1 MPLVFVSYARE
12 NQDFVLRLVHD
23 LRQHGVPI
31 WFDQLAI
38 PAGAQWDVVIE
49 NALEDATHV
58 LLVMSK
64 ASVNSPNVRD
74 EIDMAIDED
83 KTIIPILLEDCRR
96 PLRVRR
102 LQYMDFRGGY
112 ENALQGLLAALPR
125 YGLPMRQSRMSPRQ
139 ATYFYF
145 WTTLLDRAR
154 TQTSLHA
161 HISPGKRNVIA
172 ASAGKPGL
180 KFRYALHRRDASVQL
195 DIATPDRARNKAI
208 FDTLTA
214 AKPAVEAA
222 FGGPLEWERRDGNK
236 ASRIKKTLPLAGL
249 DNEAN
254 WPDIQTAMIAAMIRL
269 ADALRP
275 HIDAL
280 PD

>member
-1 MPLVFVSYARE
+1 MPLVFVSYART
-12 NQDFVLRLVHD
+12 NQDFVVRLVHD

-31 WFDQLAI
+31 WLDQLAI

-74 EIDMAIDED
+74 EIDMAIDEG
-83 KTIIPILLEDCRR
+83 KTIIPILIENCRR

-102 LQYMDFRGGY
+102 LQYMDFRGSY
-112 ENALQGLLAALPR
+112 DDALRALLAALPR
-125 YGLPMRQSRMSPRQ
+125 YGLPAQPSRLRPRQ
-139 ATYFYF
+139 AVYYYF

-154 TQTSLHA
+154 LQTPLHA

-180 KFRYALHRRDASVQL
+180 KFRYALHRRNASVQL
-195 DIATPDRARNKAI
+195 YIATPERARNKAI
-208 FDTLTA
+208 FDTLAA
-214 AKPAVEAA
+214 AKSSIEAA
-222 FGGPLEWERRDGNK
+222 FGGPLEWERLDGSK
-236 ASRIKKTLPLAGL
+236 ASRIKKTLPLADL

-254 WPDIQTAMIAAMIRL
+254 WPDIQAAMIAAMIRL